1 MAHAGQNAIAV
12 IQDTIFRRNG
22 TRATIAALE
31 GNNTNA
37 MAAFEFRNTRE
48 LHSYDRQVEGKT
60 ENLEIP
66 ERIQMAAVAGKN
78 LGKELLGDKGRAAYV
93 VKTELHIRAFARGI
107 VQAGDNMRDMEDSP
121 GNLYHHKVRV
131 VRLGNRRNNVC
142 LFDTGANQ
150 HIFIES
156 ETLQRCPV
164 EISAH

>member
-31 GNNTNA
+31 GNNTDA
-37 MAAFEFRNTRE
+37 MAAFEFRTRANFIPTT
-48 LHSYDRQVEGKT
+48 DRSRET

-78 LGKELLGDKGRAAYV
+78 LGKELLGNKGRAAYV

-107 VQAGDNMRDMEDSP
+107 VQAGDNMQGHGRFAGQP
-121 GNLYHHKVRV
+121 L
-131 VRLGNRRNNVC
+131 
-142 LFDTGANQ
+142 
-150 HIFIES
+150 
-156 ETLQRCPV
+156 PP
-164 EISAH
+164 